1 MKAGF
6 ERLPKVD
13 NPASDPTFDLTVQ
26 KGLSMSAYAVDVTSE
41 TFAREVIEA
50 SKSTPVVVDFW
61 APWCG
66 PCRVLKPI
74 LEKVAAEY
82 GGKFRLAKV
91 NSDENQAIAAEY
103 GIRSIPDVMA
113 FKNGKPVSH
122 FLGAI
127 PESQVRQF
135 IDELIP
141 TPSELERVRASAL
154 REAGNL
160 AGAVAALRKAVDL
173 DPANDP
179 ARLDLAALLID
190 LNRVDEADAMLAA
203 AQPNID
209 LDERIATLRAALAFA
224 RAAGSASE
232 AELKAKLAKNSADH
246 EARFTLA
253 RMHAGSKRYRQALDE
268 LLEIVRNERDWKDG
282 EARKQILAIFNL
294 AEDQPELVSE
304 YRRKLA
310 SALN

>member
-1 MKAGF
+1 
-6 ERLPKVD
+6 
-13 NPASDPTFDLTVQ
+13 
-26 KGLSMSAYAVDVTSE
+26 MSAHAIDVTAE
-41 TFAREVIEA
+41 TFEREVIEA

-82 GGKFRLAKV
+82 GGKFKLAKV

-113 FKNGKPVSH
+113 FKDGKAVAH

-141 TPSELERVRASAL
+141 TPSELERARASEL
-154 REAGNL
+154 REAGDV
-160 AGAVAALRKAVDL
+160 AGAVAALRKAIDL
-173 DPANDP
+173 DAKNDP
-179 ARLDLAALLID
+179 ARLDLAALLIE
-190 LNRVDEADAMLAA
+190 LKRVDEAEAALAA
-203 AQPNID
+203 VQPDID
-209 LDERIATLRAALAFA
+209 FDERIATLRAALAFA
-224 RAAGSASE
+224 RSAGSGSE
-232 AELKAKLAKNSADH
+232 AELKEKLAKNSADY
-246 EARFTLA
+246 ETRFALA
-253 RMHAGSKRYRQALDE
+253 GLHAGSKRYREALDE
-268 LLEIVRNERDWKDG
+268 LLEIVRKERDWKDG

-294 AEDQPELVSE
+294 AEGQPELVSE

-310 SALN
+310 STLH